1 VSSHRNPKRRR
12 FTPVAMVA
20 GLAGTVAIALSMSG
34 SLSGLVATITN
45 STNTA
50 ASAAIAIS
58 ETSGGSTCNSYDTTA
73 TCSTINKYGGTTTPL
88 VPGGSQTVTVQFA
101 NTGNVAV
108 STSTLTPG
116 TCVATS
122 TGSVGSTTPT
132 TPNTTSGNLCS
143 VLNIAVYKGATAT
156 GTALYNGSAASFG
169 SAVTLSALAAG
180 ANQSYTF
187 VASLPSSATT
197 AVQGQQI
204 SQPLTWTFN
213 Q

>member
-1 VSSHRNPKRRR
+1 
-12 FTPVAMVA
+12 
-20 GLAGTVAIALSMSG
+20 
-34 SLSGLVATITN
+34 
-45 STNTA
+45 
-50 ASAAIAIS
+50 
-58 ETSGGSTCNSYDTTA
+58 
-73 TCSTINKYGGTTTPL
+73 
-88 VPGGSQTVTVQFA
+88 VTVQFA
-101 NTGNVAV
+101 NSGTVAV

-116 TCVATS
+116 TCVATT

-132 TPNTTSGNLCS
+132 SPNTTAGNLCS
-143 VLNIAVYKGATAT
+143 VLTIAVYKGATAT
-156 GTALYNGSAASFG
+156 GTALYNGSAAGFS

-187 VASLPSSATT
+187 VASLPSSATA